1 MKRILSTTIL
11 SMLVCMVFAQKA
23 NIKEAR
29 KQMDSNKFSE
39 ARQLIQQ
46 ALENEE
52 TANDQEAWK
61 TAGDIEYKVFDNE
74 NDKLIKGKITGEKP
88 NEELMYSS
96 LFKTFDPYM
105 TADSLGQLPNEKG
118 KIKNK
123 VRKDIISKLI
133 TSHAAFYEGGVYYNN
148 KEEFSKA
155 ADFFARYAWDIPEA
169 RVFEDAP
176 ETINTND
183 STFSIIKYYAVLSAI
198 NAKESRKAIR
208 FLKKMSTEPYIDN
221 STFKENYIYELIAD
235 EYKKLGDTIAYTNAL
250 EEGAK
255 KYPSSNYFISNIIN
269 LLINKR
275 ETEKAIKYL
284 DQAIAN
290 NPSCELYSV
299 KANILSEKEDFEN
312 AYSVYQKA
320 LEIDPNCER
329 ALEGL
334 GLAYILQAQKL
345 RAEDNSKDSKALYEK
360 AYPLLEK
367 FRSLLEARGADRQ
380 DIKAAIFKLRNVY
393 YNLNM
398 DKEFEAADKAYE
410 AM

>member
-11 SMLVCMVFAQKA
+11 SMLVCMAFAQKA

-29 KQMDSNKFSE
+29 KQMDSNKFNE

-46 ALENEE
+46 ALGNEE
-52 TANDQEAWK
+52 TANDQETWK

-74 NDKLIKGKITGEKP
+74 NDKLLKGKLTGEKP

-105 TADSLGQLPNEKG
+105 TADSLGQLPDEKG
-118 KIKNK
+118 KVKNK
-123 VRKDIISKLI
+123 VRKDIITKLI
-133 TSHAAFYEGGVYYNN
+133 TSHAAFYEGGVYYND
-148 KEEFSKA
+148 KKDFSKA
-155 ADFFARYAWDIPEA
+155 ANFFARYAWDVPEA
-169 RVFEDAP
+169 RIFEGAS
-176 ETINTND
+176 EKINTND
-183 STFSIIKYYAVLSAI
+183 STFAIIKYYAALSAI
-198 NAKESRKAIR
+198 SANEPQKAIS
-208 FLKKMSTEPYIDN
+208 FLTKMSNEQYINN

-250 EEGAK
+250 EKGAK
-255 KYPSSNYFISNIIN
+255 RFPSSNYFISNIIN
-269 LLINKR
+269 QFINNR
-275 ETEKAIKYL
+275 EPEKAVEYL
-284 DQAIAN
+284 NQAIAN

-299 KANILSEKEDFEN
+299 KANILSEREDFEN
-312 AYSVYQKA
+312 AYSIYQKA

-345 RAEDNSKDSKALYEK
+345 KAEDNSKDSKALYEK

-367 FRSLLEARGADRQ
+367 FRTLLEARGADRQ
-380 DIKAAIFKLRNVY
+380 DIKTAIFKLRNVY

-398 DKEFEAADKAYE
+398 EKEFEAADKAYE